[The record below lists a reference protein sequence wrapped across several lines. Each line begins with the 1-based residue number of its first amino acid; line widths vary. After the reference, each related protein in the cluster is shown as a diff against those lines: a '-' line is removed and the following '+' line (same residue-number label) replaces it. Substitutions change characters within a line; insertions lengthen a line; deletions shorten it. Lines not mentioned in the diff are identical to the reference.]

1 MWILIIWKL
10 REITLKTSS
19 STIRSLLGLRLKIM
33 IGSKAPILW
42 KLKMTII
49 MGMIIGAHICMN
61 YTFQILLLLRR
72 KLTTESE
79 FYVDFYLS
87 IMSTNY
93 SNGTKKTFAKLR
105 GSLGFNNTLHFP
117 WSFSVRVNRE
127 HTELLVMQVTAPKF

>member
-1 MWILIIWKL
+1 
-10 REITLKTSS
+10 
-19 STIRSLLGLRLKIM
+19 M

-42 KLKMTII
+42 KLKMIII

-87 IMSTNY
+87 IMSINY
-93 SNGTKKTFAKLR
+93 SNGTKKTCAKLR
-105 GSLGFNNTLHFP
+105 GSSGFNNTLHFP
-117 WSFSVRVNRE
+117 
-127 HTELLVMQVTAPKF
+127 